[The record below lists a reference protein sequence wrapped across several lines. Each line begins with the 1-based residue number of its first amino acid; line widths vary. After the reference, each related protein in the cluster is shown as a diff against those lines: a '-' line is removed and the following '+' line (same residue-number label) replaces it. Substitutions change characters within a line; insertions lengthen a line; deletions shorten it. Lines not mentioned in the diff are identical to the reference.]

1 VIENSENRSLLI
13 RNNAIDGLRA
23 VAVIA
28 VILYHLSVSLLPHGF
43 LGVDIF
49 FVISGY
55 VVCSSLLRR
64 PKESLGRFFAGFYSR
79 RILRIYPAL
88 IACLLVTGLF
98 AAMFIPD
105 SFVLE
110 KHQQRACGPFSD

>member
-64 PKESLGRFFAGFYSR
+64 PKESLAGFYSR